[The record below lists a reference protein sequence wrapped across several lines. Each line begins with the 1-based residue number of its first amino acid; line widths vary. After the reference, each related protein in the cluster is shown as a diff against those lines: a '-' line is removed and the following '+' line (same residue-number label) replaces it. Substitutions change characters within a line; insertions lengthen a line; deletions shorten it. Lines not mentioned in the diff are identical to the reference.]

1 MINTFK
7 TLLNGLIEYVKN
19 MKSDW
24 NENDPSSPHYIKN
37 RTHWKENKRI
47 TIMKEQTVL
56 FNDGFS
62 ALGAIP
68 VIGGKKYTIVFDG
81 VEYECLCS
89 SEMMI
94 GNSAIMPGYDEDTGE
109 PFLLSPSPD
118 GFVCETIGSD
128 NSSHTIGIFE
138 QITVYHPLDIDY
150 IPALEEATD
159 TTKGLCPPLTQ
170 LCSGFLEAAESEY
183 HTEKNIQV
191 TGYTDAKDALP
202 KSISRNLPIGI
213 FNSSKKMSGKI
224 LSGYDN
230 AVSSKVTVVIS
241 GYDKIS
247 CLAIS
252 DSAFEKMWEI
262 SAEGITI
269 KSSTEDSTK
278 NFRITVDDTGTLSAT
293 EVTS

>member
-1 MINTFK
+1 MINAFK
-7 TLLNGLIEYVKN
+7 TLTSGLIEYVKDL
-19 MKSDW
+19 KADW

-89 SEMMI
+89 SEGMI

-109 PFLLSPSPD
+109 PFLFSPVPD
-118 GFVCETIGSD
+118 GFICETIEPD

-138 QITVYHPLDIDY
+138 QITVYHPLDINY

-170 LCSGFLEAAESEY
+170 LRNSFLGTIESEY

-191 TGYTDAKDALP
+191 TGYTGAKYAL
-202 KSISRNLPIGI
+202 SESSSLNLPIGI

-224 LSGYDN
+224 LSGSSYTS
-230 AVSSKVTVVIS
+230 SSKVTFVLS
-241 GYDKIS
+241 GDNKIS
-247 CLAIS
+247 CWAIS

-278 NFRITVDDTGTLSAT
+278 KFRITVDDTGVLSAT

>member
-1 MINTFK
+1 MINAFK
-7 TLLNGLIEYVKN
+7 TLTSGLIEYVKGL
-19 MKSDW
+19 KADW

-68 VIGGKKYTIVFDG
+68 MIGGKKYTIVFDG
-81 VEYECLCS
+81 VEYECLCN
-89 SEMMI
+89 SEGMI

-109 PFLLSPSPD
+109 PFLFYRVPD
-118 GFVCETIGSD
+118 GFVCATIEPD

-183 HTEKNIQV
+183 HTGKNIQV
-191 TGYTDAKDALP
+191 TGYTGAKDAL
-202 KSISRNLPIGI
+202 SESTCRNLPIGI
-213 FNSSKKMSGKI
+213 FNNSKKMGGQI
-224 LSGYDN
+224 LSGDDN
-230 AVSSKVTVVIS
+230 AVSSKVTVVLS
-241 GYDKIS
+241 GDDKIS
-247 CLAIS
+247 CWAIS

-269 KSSTEDSTK
+269 KSSTEDSTRK
-278 NFRITVDDTGTLSAT
+278 FRITVDDTGTLSAT